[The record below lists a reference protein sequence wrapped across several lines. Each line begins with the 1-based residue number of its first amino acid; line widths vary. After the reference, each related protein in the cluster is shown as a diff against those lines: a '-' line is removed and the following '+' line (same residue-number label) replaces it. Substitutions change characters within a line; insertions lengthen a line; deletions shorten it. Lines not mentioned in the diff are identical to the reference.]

1 MSQKIIFADNTEL
14 EIVAVFGSAR
24 FFSGAQRDVLTIKVN
39 PDVITLSKLQTLFKD
54 SKKTAEMH
62 LVSVSTES
70 ANGNPVETRSTLGEQ
85 YTMFVSVAN
94 KVEQAA
100 VMPGTIAPPESN
112 EYLEVEIAQ
121 KTYMEIMI
129 EQILGGK

>member
-14 EIVAVFGSAR
+14 EIEAVYGGAR
-24 FFSGAQRDVLTIKVN
+24 FFSGAQRDVLTIKVS
-39 PDVITLSKLQTLFKD
+39 PDAITLSDLQATFKNPA
-54 SKKTAEMH
+54 KTIEMH

-121 KTYMEIMI
+121 KTYMEIMV
-129 EQILGGK
+129 EQILAGR